1 MRTLPTLAF
10 YVARSYLVALLWV
23 LLVVVALLLLFDSIE
38 LIRRAGSRP
47 VGMGVILAMA
57 FYHLP
62 TLIQETLPFVFMS
75 AAVLVFWRFS
85 RSSELVVFR
94 AAGLSAWQFLGP
106 IVLTVLFLSTLNVTV
121 LNPLASSLFVRYER
135 LEPRLEGA
143 EDTPFSI
150 SSGGFWLREVHP
162 DGFLVTHARGARQ
175 IKGVLSLED
184 VTVFRFDVS
193 GRFTYRTDARTA
205 TLGRDSLLLS
215 DAIETRPGDPP
226 LRMGSVTL
234 PTNLTLPKIQ
244 DSFSSPGTISF
255 WGLPSFI
262 HFFEAAGFS
271 ASAHRL
277 HFQSLL
283 ASPVMVISM
292 VLMGAVFSITAGQR
306 GANWLAR
313 FALATASGFGIYF
326 LGRVTY
332 ALGQSETLPSFLA
345 AWAPPLITLF
355 LALFLL
361 FHLEDG

>member
-23 LLVVVALLLLFDSIE
+23 LLIVVTLLLLFDSIE
-38 LIRRAGSRP
+38 LIRRSGSRQ
-47 VGMGVILAMA
+47 VGMDVILVMA
-57 FYHLP
+57 LYHLP
-62 TLIQETLPFVFMS
+62 MLIQATLPFVFMS
-75 AAVLVFWRFS
+75 AALLVFWRFS
-85 RSSELVVFR
+85 RSSELVVIR

-106 IVLTVLFLSTLNVTV
+106 IILTVLLLSILNVTL
-121 LNPLASSLFVRYER
+121 LNPLASSLFIRYER
-135 LEPRLEGA
+135 LEPRLEGGEEA
-143 EDTPFSI
+143 PLAM

-175 IKGVLSLED
+175 IDKTLSLED
-184 VTVFRFDVS
+184 VTVFRFDKS
-193 GRFTYRTDARTA
+193 GRFTHRTDARHA
-205 TLGRDSLLLS
+205 VLGKESLLLS
-215 DAIETRPGDPP
+215 DVIETRPGEPP
-226 LRMGSVTL
+226 QRAGSVTL

-244 DSFSSPGTISF
+244 DSFSSPETISF

-262 HFFEAAGFS
+262 RFFEAAGFS
-271 ASAHRL
+271 ANAHRL

-306 GANWLAR
+306 GANWLVR
-313 FALATASGFGIYF
+313 FALATATGFGIYF

-332 ALGQSETLPSFLA
+332 TLGQSETLPSFLA
-345 AWAPPLITLF
+345 AWALPLITLF
-355 LALFLL
+355 VALFLL